1 MPKLKGAPTTD
12 MDKISGGGGGGGAA
26 PQKGAC
32 VPSVKKKGRYQG
44 CFCNVRYAFKGSK

>member
-12 MDKISGGGGGGGAA
+12 MDKISGGGGGGAA
-26 PQKGAC
+26 PQKGAR

-44 CFCNVRYAFKGSK
+44 CFCNVRDAFRGSK